1 MHVVE
6 LSDKIRAMNMIQQK
20 VTFHEVSADEQGQRI
35 DNFLMTK
42 LKGVPKS
49 LVYRIVRKGE
59 VRANKKRV
67 KPDYKLQSGD
77 VIRIPPV
84 KLSERPEL
92 PSANLQQVQALAAA
106 IIYEDDALMI
116 VNKPAGLAVHGG
128 SGLKFGLIEALR
140 ALRPH
145 DKHLELV
152 HRLDRDTSGL
162 LMVAKKRSVLK
173 ALHQQLR
180 EKTVNKQYL
189 ALVRGQWQKNCR
201 SIEAP
206 LQKNTLQSGERMVR
220 VDAEGKPS
228 QTRFR
233 INQRYQQAT
242 LIEASP
248 VTGRTHQIRVHSLH
262 AGHPIAGD
270 PKYGDREFDAQMQQL
285 GLNRLFLHAWQLTL
299 THPKTEKPLHVE
311 APLEPELA
319 HLLSQLTAI

>member
-6 LSDKIRAMNMIQQK
+6 LSGKISAMKMIQQQ
-20 VTFHEVSADEQGQRI
+20 VTFHQVSPEEEGQRI
-35 DNFLMTK
+35 DNFLMSK

-59 VRANKKRV
+59 VRANKKRI

-77 VIRIPPV
+77 MVRIPPV
-84 KLSERPEL
+84 KMSERPEL
-92 PSANLQQVQALAAA
+92 PSANLAQVQALADA

-140 ALRPH
+140 ALRP
-145 DKHLELV
+145 KEQHLELV

-189 ALVRGQWQKNCR
+189 ALVRGQWQKGCR
-201 SIEAP
+201 NIEAP

-242 LIEASP
+242 LVEASP
-248 VTGRTHQIRVHSLH
+248 VTGRTHQIRVHTLH

-270 PKYGDREFDAQMQQL
+270 PKYGDRDFDAQMQEL

-299 THPKTEKPLHVE
+299 THPKTDKPLHFE
-311 APLEPELA
+311 APLETELA
-319 HLLSQLTAI
+319 NLLTKLTAI